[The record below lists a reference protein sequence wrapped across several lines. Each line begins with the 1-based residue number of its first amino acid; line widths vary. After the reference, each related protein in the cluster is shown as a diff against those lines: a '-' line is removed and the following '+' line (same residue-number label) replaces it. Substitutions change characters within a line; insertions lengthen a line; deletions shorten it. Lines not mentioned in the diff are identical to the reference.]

1 MNRSSAGA
9 VVTYFLYQRNAN
21 GAPTRVTHEDGTF
34 TYYQYDALDRLTQE
48 HRVTNPTVY
57 GFQYEYDQ
65 ASRRTSRYN
74 LANDSQVL
82 YSLDTRGLLREEN
95 EPDVDITTYEWDN
108 AQRLVT
114 RTGLTTATSYAHDQR
129 DQVKEFTLEGFGS
142 GTNHQFHYTGL
153 GERVVMVGG
162 VGGTTPTYLAY
173 DGGRLVTERGAGGT
187 NYQALRWSPKGE
199 VVDELDSGVGS
210 AKAPVSDAQGSVG
223 RLPGV
228 AGGRIYDAFGV
239 EWASSLSSS
248 TRAAFLPGAFL
259 RLNSVPYQIGL
270 TRGGLYLAAEGMG
283 LVGPPQLIQLG
294 LMTNMLPGGPLLA
307 LVPFDPSQITPDEEL
322 ERIKGQ
328 GGQTLV
334 SGIPEDLGTYCRP
347 TRISVDAGHPG
358 HKWLNGMPPAPR
370 VEYDPDIPQLPSW
383 QGGGSQLGPFYKTGP
398 FRGRLRGEH
407 TVDNPARVPSAEDFG
422 ILTWRHQTSVETR
435 GDPTLCRYYQF
446 VRSMVNLWPPSTH
459 ALVEDWHVD
468 GDIFFCRRGGGRICD
483 DQSKFGS
490 PYPWWV
496 LRVGA
501 GGGLLRWVDAPGTGA
516 GGESLVRQDLPAL
529 SFPFGLAFQLQIAV
543 VGTNGRVCRSG
554 VYHFNSFWG
563 GNPAVPPYAVSSFSP
578 SSSGSWSCDGAMREP
593 LEHGGVPSLPPKS
606 IMWPS
611 HPHDNRGR
619 ARPNPSTPLDI
630 VDPG

>member
-21 GAPTRVTHEDGTF
+21 GASTRVTHEDGTF

-95 EPDVDITTYEWDN
+95 EPDVDITTYEWDA

-210 AKAPVSDAQGSVG
+210 AKAPVTDAQGSVG

-270 TRGGLYLAAEGMG
+270 TRGGLYLASVGIKTLASSQRLQSILLGSRLWFQAIPPPWLFASSVPARGPNWDPNIGGPDLPDLPGPRLGINIRPGEGCHCQTLQVRGKAPFGAEQLRYSRPFKIFNVRGDGTSLGPRDTLWTAPSG
-283 LVGPPQLIQLG
+283 LVLSVFDYRVEIVGFVTG
-294 LMTNMLPGGPLLA
+294 LSLLCHPDQGAKAEIVNPAKDQRILNPAEDSRYSPWGLPAGYSAAQWAPDS
-307 LVPFDPSQITPDEEL
+307 PTPNSVTF
-322 ERIKGQ
+322 G
-328 GGQTLV
+328 
-334 SGIPEDLGTYCRP
+334 LGTVAWR
-347 TRISVDAGHPG
+347 D
-358 HKWLNGMPPAPR
+358 
-370 VEYDPDIPQLPSW
+370 Q
-383 QGGGSQLGPFYKTGP
+383 
-398 FRGRLRGEH
+398 
-407 TVDNPARVPSAEDFG
+407 FG
-422 ILTWRHQTSVETR
+422 IHNILPRGNYLPTVLQKWRAWALLKGKFKVTLFNSDWTLSPDCVREYEIHGET
-435 GDPTLCRYYQF
+435 
-446 VRSMVNLWPPSTH
+446 
-459 ALVEDWHVD
+459 D
-468 GDIFFCRRGGGRICD
+468 G
-483 DQSKFGS
+483 
-490 PYPWWV
+490 
-496 LRVGA
+496 
-501 GGGLLRWVDAPGTGA
+501 
-516 GGESLVRQDLPAL
+516 
-529 SFPFGLAFQLQIAV
+529 
-543 VGTNGRVCRSG
+543 NGR
-554 VYHFNSFWG
+554 
-563 GNPAVPPYAVSSFSP
+563 GNPPPILTVT
-578 SSSGSWSCDGAMREP
+578 
-593 LEHGGVPSLPPKS
+593 K
-606 IMWPS
+606 
-611 HPHDNRGR
+611 
-619 ARPNPSTPLDI
+619 
-630 VDPG
+630 